1 MRFKNRKE
9 ALKKLD
15 LFINLRQS
23 GFQRHAV
30 GQQVR
35 HWVQEVDD
43 VEQMFGQTLSIAKL
57 SNETFE
63 VKSVA
68 FLS

>member
-1 MRFKNRKE
+1 M
-9 ALKKLD
+9 KKLD

-35 HWVQEVDD
+35 HRVQEVDD